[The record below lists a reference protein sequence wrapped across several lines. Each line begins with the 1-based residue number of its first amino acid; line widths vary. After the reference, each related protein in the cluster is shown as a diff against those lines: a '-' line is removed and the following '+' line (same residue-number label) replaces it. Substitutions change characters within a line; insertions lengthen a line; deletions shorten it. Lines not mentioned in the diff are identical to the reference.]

1 MYKYKDKIMQ
11 PEILKD
17 ILISMFGL
25 DEEVFTKKEAV
36 VLGTI
41 YHLRHGGLATN
52 LQQSKLFLN
61 TLVLIGQKHLSIEY
75 KKPNQFKLIN
85 FNKAEVDAAR
95 KRIGFIKVKDLKQ
108 KQEATKTKE
117 LPKLTEVPTLR
128 TKLKQLITEAEIQNN
143 DFTLK
148 ELCII
153 AVVRDILK
161 EIVPI
166 NHLGVLKEGSEI
178 YFTINNLIKEPWVI
192 KLKSTDTDTMYL
204 LLRDGSI
211 FNQNNGTRIYF
222 NKLDELYNVEVQKQ
236 IQVVVSNFIKK
247 EKSLL

>member
-1 MYKYKDKIMQ
+1 MQ

-25 DEEVFTKKEAV
+25 DEEVFTKKEAI

-61 TLVLIGQKHLSIEY
+61 TLVLIGQKHLSVEY
-75 KKPNQFKLIN
+75 KKPNQFKLIG

-108 KQEATKTKE
+108 KQEVKE
-117 LPKLTEVPTLR
+117 TPQLTEVPTLR
-128 TKLKQLITEAEIQNN
+128 TKLKQLVTDAEIQNN
-143 DFTLK
+143 ALTLK

-153 AVVRDILK
+153 AAIRDILK

-166 NHLGVLKEGSEI
+166 NHLGVLKEGDEV

-192 KLKSTDTDTMYL
+192 KLKTTDTDTMYL

-222 NKLDELYNVEVQKQ
+222 NTLDELYTIETQKQ
-236 IQVVVSNFIKK
+236 IQQIVKEYIEK
-247 EKSLL
+247 EKNLI